1 MIMLHN
7 SEKMWY
13 NIRIIFGENMR
24 YIYQNTDWHCFR
36 WCGEKIQN
44 LLLEIKKS
52 QGYLLGKMD
61 SLGFDVKNNALLQ
74 VLTENII
81 KSSEIEGQI
90 LDKHLVRSS
99 IARRLGIDIGGETP
113 VSRDIEGVVEMML
126 DATQNYSSNMTK
138 ERLIGWHAAL
148 FPTGFSGMYKINVGG
163 YRTDE
168 LGPMQIVSGYT
179 GNEKIHYEAPKAGL
193 LEGEM
198 NELIN
203 YINTEKETDFL
214 IQAGIVH
221 LWFVILHPFDDG
233 NGRIARALTDMILA
247 RSDDSKFR
255 FYSMSSQI
263 QKNRKSY
270 YEVLEKTQKGSMD
283 ITNWLLWFL
292 ENLLIAIQSSGEITD
307 KVLQKAEFWQKNSNL
322 VFNERQI
329 KVLNRFMDNFEGN
342 LTTTKWAKMC
352 NCSQDTANL
361 DINDLI
367 DKKILKKTGKGR
379 ATHYLLRK

>member
-1 MIMLHN
+1 
-7 SEKMWY
+7 MWH
-13 NIRIIFGENMR
+13 NIRIIFGENVK
-24 YIYQNTDWHCFR
+24 YTCQNADWHSFR

-52 QGYLLGKMD
+52 QGFLLGKMD

-113 VSRDIEGVVEMML
+113 VSRDIEGVVEMIL
-126 DATQNYSSNMTK
+126 DATQNYSSEMTK

-148 FPTGFSGMYKINVGG
+148 FPTGFSGMYKINVGN

-168 LGPMQIVSGYT
+168 LGPMQVISGYE
-179 GNEKIHYEAPKAGL
+179 GREKVHYEAPSAL
-193 LEGEM
+193 ILEKEIGEF
-198 NELIN
+198 LN
-203 YINTEKETDFL
+203 YINTDNEYDFL
-214 IQAGIVH
+214 IKAGIAH

-270 YEVLEKTQKGSMD
+270 YEILEKTQKGSMD
-283 ITNWLLWFL
+283 ITNWLIWFL
-292 ENLLIAIQSSGEITD
+292 ENLLIAIQSSGEITN
-307 KVLQKAEFWQKNSNL
+307 KVLQKAEFWQKNSNI

-352 NCSQDTANL
+352 NCSQDTASL

-367 DKKILKKTGKGR
+367 VKKILKKVGKGR

>member
-1 MIMLHN
+1 MHN

-13 NIRIIFGENMR
+13 NIRIIFGESMK
-24 YIYQNTDWHCFR
+24 YIYQNTDWHSFR
-36 WCGEKIQN
+36 WYGEKIQN

-148 FPTGFSGMYKINVGG
+148 FPTGFSGMYKINVGN
-163 YRTDE
+163 YRNDE
-168 LGPMQIVSGYT
+168 LGPMQVISGYA
-179 GNEKIHYEAPKAGL
+179 GKEKIHYEAPSAL
-193 LEGEM
+193 ILEKEM
-198 NELIN
+198 NEFLN
-203 YINTEKETDFL
+203 YINTDNEYDSL
-214 IQAGIVH
+214 IKAGIVH

-270 YEVLEKTQKGSMD
+270 YEILEKTQKGSMD
-283 ITNWLLWFL
+283 ITNWLVWFL

-307 KVLQKAEFWQKNSNL
+307 KVLQKAEFWQKNSNV

-352 NCSQDTANL
+352 NCSQDTATL

>member
-1 MIMLHN
+1 MHN

-24 YIYQNTDWHCFR
+24 YIYQNSDWHSFR

-168 LGPMQIVSGYT
+168 LGTMQVVSGYT

-247 RSDDSKFR
+247 RSGDSKFR

-270 YEVLEKTQKGSMD
+270 YEVLERTQKGSMD

-307 KVLQKAEFWQKNSNL
+307 KVLLKAEFWQKNSNV

-329 KVLNRFMDNFEGN
+329 KILNRFMDNFEGN

-379 ATHYLLRK
+379 ATHYLLHK

>member
-1 MIMLHN
+1 
-7 SEKMWY
+7 MWY

-24 YIYQNTDWHCFR
+24 YIYQNSDWHSFR

-126 DATQNYSSNMTK
+126 DATQNYSSQMTK

-168 LGPMQIVSGYT
+168 LGPMQVVSGYT

-193 LEGEM
+193 IEGEM
-198 NELIN
+198 NKLIN

-270 YEVLEKTQKGSMD
+270 YEVLERTQKGSMD

-367 DKKILKKTGKGR
+367 NKKILKKIGKGR

>member
-1 MIMLHN
+1 M
-7 SEKMWY
+7 K
-13 NIRIIFGENMR
+13 
-24 YIYQNTDWHCFR
+24 YIYQNADWHSFR

-52 QGYLLGKMD
+52 QGFLLGKMD

-126 DATQNYSSNMTK
+126 DATQNYTSEMTK
-138 ERLIGWHAAL
+138 DRLIGWHAAL
-148 FPTGFSGMYKINVGG
+148 FPTGFSGMYKINVGN

-168 LGPMQIVSGYT
+168 LGPMQVISGYE
-179 GNEKIHYEAPKAGL
+179 GKEKVHYEAPSAL
-193 LEGEM
+193 ILEKEM
-198 NELIN
+198 EDFLN
-203 YINTEKETDFL
+203 YINTDNEYDFL
-214 IQAGIVH
+214 IKAGIVH

-270 YEVLEKTQKGSMD
+270 YEILEKTQKGSMD
-283 ITNWLLWFL
+283 ITNWLVWFL
-292 ENLLIAIQSSGEITD
+292 ENLLIAIQSSGEITN
-307 KVLQKAEFWQKNSNL
+307 KVLQKAEFWQKNSSI

-352 NCSQDTANL
+352 NCSQDTATL

-367 DKKILKKTGKGR
+367 VKKILKKVGKGR
-379 ATHYLLRK
+379 ATHYLLCK

>member
-1 MIMLHN
+1 MHN

-13 NIRIIFGENMR
+13 NIRIIFGESMI
-24 YIYQNTDWHCFR
+24 YIYQNTDWHSFR
-36 WCGEKIQN
+36 WYGEKIQN

-148 FPTGFSGMYKINVGG
+148 FPTGFSGMYKINVGN
-163 YRTDE
+163 YRNDE
-168 LGPMQIVSGYT
+168 LGPMQVISGYA
-179 GNEKIHYEAPKAGL
+179 GKEKIHYEAPSAL
-193 LEGEM
+193 ILEKEM
-198 NELIN
+198 NEFLN
-203 YINTEKETDFL
+203 YINTDNEYDSL
-214 IQAGIVH
+214 IKAGIVH

-352 NCSQDTANL
+352 NCSQDTASL

-367 DKKILKKTGKGR
+367 AKKIMKKVGKGR
-379 ATHYLLRK
+379 ATHYLLCK

>member
-1 MIMLHN
+1 MHN

-13 NIRIIFGENMR
+13 NIRIIFGEKMK
-24 YIYQNTDWHCFR
+24 YIYQNTDWHNFR

-148 FPTGFSGMYKINVGG
+148 FPTGFSGMYKINVGN
-163 YRTDE
+163 YRNDE
-168 LGPMQIVSGYT
+168 LGPMQVISGYA
-179 GNEKIHYEAPKAGL
+179 GKEKIHYEAPSAL
-193 LEGEM
+193 ILEKEM
-198 NELIN
+198 NEFLN
-203 YINTEKETDFL
+203 YINTDNEYDSL
-214 IQAGIVH
+214 IKAGIVH

-352 NCSQDTANL
+352 NCSQDTASL

-367 DKKILKKTGKGR
+367 AKKIMKKVGKGR
-379 ATHYLLRK
+379 ATHYLLCK

>member
-1 MIMLHN
+1 M
-7 SEKMWY
+7 K
-13 NIRIIFGENMR
+13 
-24 YIYQNTDWHCFR
+24 YIYQNTDWHNFR

-148 FPTGFSGMYKINVGG
+148 FPTGFSGMYKINIGG

-168 LGPMQIVSGYT
+168 LGPMQVISGYT

-193 LEGEM
+193 IEGEM

-270 YEVLEKTQKGSMD
+270 YEILEKTQKGSMD
-283 ITNWLLWFL
+283 ITNWLVWFL

-352 NCSQDTANL
+352 NCSQDTATL

>member
-1 MIMLHN
+1 
-7 SEKMWY
+7 MWY
-13 NIRIIFGENMR
+13 NIRKIFGENMK
-24 YIYQNTDWHCFR
+24 YIYQNTDWHSFK

-148 FPTGFSGMYKINVGG
+148 FPTGFSGMYKINVGN
-163 YRTDE
+163 YRNDE
-168 LGPMQIVSGYT
+168 LGPMQVISGYA
-179 GNEKIHYEAPKAGL
+179 GKEKIHYEAPSAL
-193 LEGEM
+193 ILEKEM
-198 NELIN
+198 NEFLN
-203 YINTEKETDFL
+203 YINTDNEYDSL
-214 IQAGIVH
+214 IKAGIVH

-352 NCSQDTANL
+352 NCSQDTASL

-367 DKKILKKTGKGR
+367 AKKIMKKVGKGR

>member
-1 MIMLHN
+1 
-7 SEKMWY
+7 MWY
-13 NIRIIFGENMR
+13 NIRIIFGESMK
-24 YIYQNTDWHCFR
+24 YIYQNTDWHSFR
-36 WCGEKIQN
+36 WYGEKIQN

-52 QGYLLGKMD
+52 QGYLLGKKD

-148 FPTGFSGMYKINVGG
+148 FPTGFSGMYKINVGN
-163 YRTDE
+163 YRNDE
-168 LGPMQIVSGYT
+168 LGPMQVISGYT

-193 LEGEM
+193 IEGEM

-270 YEVLEKTQKGSMD
+270 YEILEKTQKGSMD
-283 ITNWLLWFL
+283 ITNWLVWFL

-307 KVLQKAEFWQKNSNL
+307 KVLQKAEFWQKNSNV

-352 NCSQDTANL
+352 NCSQDTASL

-367 DKKILKKTGKGR
+367 AKKIMKKVGKGR

>member
-1 MIMLHN
+1 M
-7 SEKMWY
+7 K
-13 NIRIIFGENMR
+13 

-36 WCGEKIQN
+36 WCGDKIQE
-44 LLLEIKKS
+44 LLLEIKKA

-61 SLGFDVKNNALLQ
+61 LLGFDVKNNALLQ

-99 IARRLGIDIGGETP
+99 VARRLGIDIGGETP

-126 DATQNYSSNMTK
+126 DATQNYLSEMTQD
-138 ERLIGWHAAL
+138 RLIGWHAAL
-148 FPTGFSGMYKINVGG
+148 FPTGFSGMYKINIGG

-168 LGPMQIVSGYT
+168 LGPMQVVSGYT
-179 GNEKIHYEAPKAGL
+179 GNEKIHYEAPKAEM
-193 LEGEM
+193 LENQI

-203 YINTEKETDFL
+203 YINTEKKTDFL
-214 IQAGIVH
+214 IQAAIVH

-247 RSDDSKFR
+247 RSDGSKFR

-270 YEVLEKTQKGSMD
+270 YEILEKTQKGSMD
-283 ITNWLLWFL
+283 ITNWLVWFL

-307 KVLQKAEFWQKNSNL
+307 KALQKAEFWQKHVNII
-322 VFNERQI
+322 FNERQI

-379 ATHYLLRK
+379 STHYVFRK

>member
-1 MIMLHN
+1 
-7 SEKMWY
+7 MWY
-13 NIRIIFGENMR
+13 NIRIIFGESMK
-24 YIYQNTDWHCFR
+24 YIYQNTDWHSFR
-36 WCGEKIQN
+36 WYGEKIQN

-148 FPTGFSGMYKINVGG
+148 FPTGFSGMYKINVGN
-163 YRTDE
+163 YRNDE
-168 LGPMQIVSGYT
+168 LGPMQVISGYT

-193 LEGEM
+193 IEGEM

-270 YEVLEKTQKGSMD
+270 YEILEKTQKGSMD
-283 ITNWLLWFL
+283 ITNWLVWFL

-352 NCSQDTANL
+352 NCSQDTASL

-367 DKKILKKTGKGR
+367 AKKIMKKVGKGR

>member
-1 MIMLHN
+1 
-7 SEKMWY
+7 MWY
-13 NIRIIFGENMR
+13 NIRIIFGESMK
-24 YIYQNTDWHCFR
+24 YIYQNADWHSFR
-36 WCGEKIQN
+36 WCGDKIQN
-44 LLLEIKKS
+44 LLLEIKKL

-61 SLGFDVKNNALLQ
+61 FLGFDVKNNALLQ

-99 IARRLGIDIGGETP
+99 IARKLGIDIGGETP

-126 DATQNYSSNMTK
+126 DATQNYSAEMTK
-138 ERLIGWHAAL
+138 DRLIGWHASL
-148 FPTGFSGMYKINVGG
+148 FPTGFSGMYKINVGN

-168 LGPMQIVSGYT
+168 LGPMQVISGYE
-179 GNEKIHYEAPKAGL
+179 GNEKIHYEAPSASI
-193 LEGEM
+193 LENEM
-198 NELIN
+198 NEFLN
-203 YINTEKETDFL
+203 YINTNNDYDSL
-214 IQAGIVH
+214 IKAGIVH

-270 YEVLEKTQKGSMD
+270 YEILEKTQKGSMD

-307 KVLQKAEFWQKNSNL
+307 KVLQKAEFWQKNSNV

-352 NCSQDTANL
+352 SCSQDTANL